1 MEIKTKAKK
10 WGSSIGFIL
19 PKSVVEEKCIKEN
32 DEIIIEIKNNLIACE
47 MFGKYPR
54 LSKKSGQE
62 LKDEA
67 RKGWD

>member
-10 WGSSIGFIL
+10 WGSSLGVIL
-19 PKSVVEEKCIKEN
+19 PKSIVDKSNIREN
-32 DEIIIEIKNNLIACE
+32 DEIRIEIKTNQIDKE
-47 MFGKYPR
+47 FFGRFPR
-54 LSKKSGQE
+54 KSKRTAQE